1 MAHRLLIAAL
11 FVLSLLT
18 YIDRAA
24 ISSAKEPIAAELAL
38 SDQSM
43 GAVFSAFAL
52 GYALAQIP
60 SGWLA
65 DRVGP
70 RIALTAVV
78 SAWSLFTALTGAAP
92 GFWALL
98 VIRFLFGAAEAGAF
112 PGSARAFYNWLPV
125 EQRGLA
131 NGIIFSGSRLGAAA
145 AFPMMAALFG
155 TFGWR
160 GSFVVLGIVTA
171 LWAVFWVLWFRD
183 DPPGVTPRPSV
194 RNETGAGL
202 GAVFRSG
209 AMLLAMMQYFASNFT
224 FFICLSWM
232 HPYLKEHYGLPQA
245 EAAAY
250 AMVPLL
256 AGAASQWISGS
267 VVDRLYRGPYRAWSR
282 RLPAIA
288 GLTLSCVGLAA
299 LTQAATPALAVICFT
314 AATFGTEM
322 TISPSWVYCMD
333 IGGHRSGAVSASM
346 NMVGNL
352 GSFVSANA
360 FPLLYA
366 MTGSAAAYFLVAA
379 ALNAA
384 GAVCW
389 WRMKSAA
396 TGH

>member
-24 ISSAKEPIAAELAL
+24 ISSAKEPIATDLAL
-38 SDQSM
+38 SDKSM

-60 SGWLA
+60 SGWFA

-78 SAWSLFTALTGAAP
+78 SVWSLFTGLTGAAT
-92 GFWALL
+92 GFTSLL
-98 VIRFLFGAAEAGAF
+98 VIRFLFGIAEAGAF
-112 PGSARAFYNWLPV
+112 PGSARSFFNWLPV

-131 NGIIFSGSRLGAAA
+131 NGIIFSGSRLGAAV

-155 TFGWR
+155 SFGWR
-160 GSFVVLGIVTA
+160 GSFVVLGAITA
-171 LWAVFWVLWFRD
+171 LWAVFWMIWFRD
-183 DPPGVTPRPSV
+183 YPPGKAPPPDERRPASGPGFGV
-194 RNETGAGL
+194 I
-202 GAVFRSG
+202 FRSK

-232 HPYLKEHYGLPQA
+232 HPYLKEHYKLPQA

-256 AGAASQWISGS
+256 FGATSQWISGS
-267 VVDRLYRGPYRAWSR
+267 IVDRLYSGPHRAWSR
-282 RLPAIA
+282 RIPAIA
-288 GLTLSCVGLAA
+288 GLTLSCAGLLA
-299 LTQAATPALAVICFT
+299 LTQASTPIMAVICFT

-333 IGGHRSGAVSASM
+333 IGGKRSGAVSASM
-346 NMVGNL
+346 NMVGNI

-360 FPLLYA
+360 FPYLYA

-384 GAVCW
+384 GAICW
-389 WRMKSAA
+389 WRMRSLPE
-396 TGH
+396 